1 MSSNMAWT
9 RWGAGAVRGVGWPLS
24 SILAYHHD
32 GWRRM
37 RASRR
42 AGEVGLRI
50 ENQFEV
56 QAPIDDVWNY
66 LLDVERVAPCMPGA
80 ELTEVVDENT
90 YKGKAGVKLGPVN
103 MSFSGTV
110 VLQERNE

>member
-1 MSSNMAWT
+1 
-9 RWGAGAVRGVGWPLS
+9 
-24 SILAYHHD
+24 
-32 GWRRM
+32 M

-42 AGEVGLRI
+42 AGKVGLRI
-50 ENQFEV
+50 ENQFEM

-103 MSFSGTV
+103 HPNEVTHELNKPEHQRVMMTNPAAGTV
-110 VLQERNE
+110 LPRGSNVELAISSGR